1 MPCRGT
7 VRVLGEALRFNVM
20 PRATGNV
27 SSLIS
32 KRNDLRANMKFTCSC
47 FVALAEAWE
56 RLHTRDVPSRRE
68 EDNVLLDHDNLTW
81 ITSALPLRHGYDME
95 ANNIVGTAG
104 VVEVTDA
111 DAAGAKVV
119 ILRISHGKTAYDM
132 MAKPSIKSLKDL
144 KGKKICLGGIRDIT
158 RVYFERLMQ
167 ASGIKD
173 GQYRAG
179 V

>member
-1 MPCRGT
+1 
-7 VRVLGEALRFNVM
+7 
-20 PRATGNV
+20 
-27 SSLIS
+27 
-32 KRNDLRANMKFTCSC
+32 
-47 FVALAEAWE
+47 
-56 RLHTRDVPSRRE
+56 
-68 EDNVLLDHDNLTW
+68 
-81 ITSALPLRHGYDME
+81 
-95 ANNIVGTAG
+95 
-104 VVEVTDA
+104 
-111 DAAGAKVV
+111 
-119 ILRISHGKTAYDM
+119 M